1 MNRASSSQRNDEW
14 KDLYIAALFE
24 HDKTKLAQR
33 IAVALFAIAE
43 RKQELTSGNDTEE
56 KLVLDNA
63 AFSLHALARCFSVGQ
78 VVAHSGSERRSALQP

>member
-1 MNRASSSQRNDEW
+1 MNRASSSQRNAEW

-33 IAVALFAIAE
+33 IAVAQFAIAE
-43 RKQELTSGNDTEE
+43 RKQELVSGNDADE

-63 AFSLHALARCFSVGQ
+63 AFSLLALARCFSVGQ
-78 VVAHSGSERRSALQP
+78 LVAHSGFERRSKL

>member
-24 HDKTKLAQR
+24 QDKTKLAQR
-33 IAVALFAIAE
+33 IAVAQFAIAE
-43 RKQELTSGNDTEE
+43 RKQELASGNNSDE

-63 AFSLHALARCFSVGQ
+63 AFSLLALARCFSVGRL
-78 VVAHSGSERRSALQP
+78 VAHRGFERRSAL

>member
-1 MNRASSSQRNDEW
+1 MNRASSSQRNGEW

-33 IAVALFAIAE
+33 IAVAQFAIAE
-43 RKQELTSGNDTEE
+43 RKQELPSGNNSEE

-63 AFSLHALARCFSVGQ
+63 AFSLLALARCFSVGQ
-78 VVAHSGSERRSALQP
+78 LVAHRGFERRSAR

>member
-1 MNRASSSQRNDEW
+1 MNRASSSQRNAEW

-33 IAVALFAIAE
+33 IAVAQFAIAE
-43 RKQELTSGNDTEE
+43 RKQELVSGNDADE

-63 AFSLHALARCFSVGQ
+63 AFSLLALARCFSVGQ
-78 VVAHSGSERRSALQP
+78 LIAHRGFERRSKL